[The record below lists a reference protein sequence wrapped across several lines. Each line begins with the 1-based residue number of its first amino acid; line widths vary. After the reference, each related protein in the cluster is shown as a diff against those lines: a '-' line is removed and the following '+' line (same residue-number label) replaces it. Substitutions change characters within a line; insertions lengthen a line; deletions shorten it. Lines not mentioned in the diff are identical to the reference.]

1 MVGQH
6 DNGLAAAGNL
16 HRAFHNAVRQNIRP
30 VYRLDDRALQL
41 AGHAVTVGGQL
52 IAAVGE
58 GLLSGGGEGL
68 PLGARHCPQKRQTP
82 VLFPP
87 PQTRPG
93 AGGGVAQ
100 RVVRLAAVNGFP
112 PGGGAVPGHG
122 DGQHIPL
129 AESAALEAAQVTG
142 KVGGAAAAHHRHQN
156 AAPNRQVA
164 AQSLL
169 CHADFQHTAGRR
181 KQRCK
186 KRHRLAIQLGRCLGT
201 GQGKDRRDLK
211 PQFRAAQGGFQNRVS
226 GSVAHQQV
234 GKPGGIAV
242 GGAAAAVAVGCRT
255 AAAQVLHG
263 GQRAGVQN
271 ADAHGLAS
279 FSASAAN
286 CSGVMAEN
294 LIRSPAA

>member
-1 MVGQH
+1 M
-6 DNGLAAAGNL
+6 
-16 HRAFHNAVRQNIRP
+16 
-30 VYRLDDRALQL
+30 
-41 AGHAVTVGGQL
+41 
-52 IAAVGE
+52 
-58 GLLSGGGEGL
+58 
-68 PLGARHCPQKRQTP
+68 
-82 VLFPP
+82 
-87 PQTRPG
+87 
-93 AGGGVAQ
+93 
-100 RVVRLAAVNGFP
+100 
-112 PGGGAVPGHG
+112 
-122 DGQHIPL
+122 
-129 AESAALEAAQVTG
+129 TG